1 MSRQGM
7 LSQTQVDYLTAGK
20 TITLVK
26 LWDPSKTC
34 SSSQCCHVNQLD
46 ISINDYKVLLK
57 EYRGKKAAMGA
68 INRDGVKQ
76 ALAES
81 LL

>member
-7 LSQTQVDYLTAGK
+7 LSQTQVDYPTAGK
-20 TITLVK
+20 TINLVK

-46 ISINDYKVLLK
+46 ISINDYKILLK
-57 EYRGKKAAMGA
+57 EYQGKKAAVGGKA
-68 INRDGVKQ
+68 RDGVKQ
-76 ALAES
+76 ALAER

>member
-1 MSRQGM
+1 M
-7 LSQTQVDYLTAGK
+7 DYPTAGK

-34 SSSQCCHVNQLD
+34 SSSQCCQVNQLD

-57 EYRGKKAAMGA
+57 EYRGKKAVMGA
-68 INRDGVKQ
+68 IKRDEVKQ
-76 ALAES
+76 GLAER

>member
-1 MSRQGM
+1 M
-7 LSQTQVDYLTAGK
+7 DYPTAGK

-26 LWDPSKTC
+26 LWDPSKTS
-34 SSSQCCHVNQLD
+34 SSSQCCQVNQLD

-57 EYRGKKAAMGA
+57 EYRGKKAVMGA
-68 INRDGVKQ
+68 IKRDEVKQ
-76 ALAES
+76 GLAER